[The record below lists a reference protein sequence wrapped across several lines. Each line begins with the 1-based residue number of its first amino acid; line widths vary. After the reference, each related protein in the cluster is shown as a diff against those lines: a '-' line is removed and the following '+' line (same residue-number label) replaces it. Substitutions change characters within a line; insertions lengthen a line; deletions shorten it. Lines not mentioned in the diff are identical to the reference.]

1 MIGGLSRGV
10 TRTNLPFKRS
20 TLATGWSRVGRDKSR
35 GKQTCYEAMVMIWVR
50 TLVAAIRVAA
60 PQVEVYSAS
69 GYILNA
75 EQLGFA
81 DRSDL
86 G

>member
-1 MIGGLSRGV
+1 MR
-10 TRTNLPFKRS
+10 
-20 TLATGWSRVGRDKSR
+20 RDKSR
-35 GKQTCYEAMVMIWVR
+35 GKQTYYKAMVTIWVR
-50 TLVAAIRVAA
+50 MLVATIRVAA
-60 PQVEVYSAS
+60 PQAEVYSAS